1 MSRTGALSIATLV
14 LALGGAAL
22 ADASRKPTSSERAI
36 IVKTVKDSRA
46 AIAIPRASIGVK
58 GIRISTVSTPG
69 RLYAR
74 VTVYDKRRADPDN
87 ATGVV
92 RRLRGHWRLIDLG
105 TSGTGCRA
113 VPAPVRADLKL
124 FGCAY

>member
-1 MSRTGALSIATLV
+1 MSRMGVLSIATLV

-22 ADASRKPTSSERAI
+22 ADASRRPTSSERAI
-36 IVKTVKDSRA
+36 IVKTEKDSRGK
-46 AIAIPRASIGVK
+46 IAIPRAAIGVK
-58 GIRISTVSTPG
+58 DVRISTVRVPD

-74 VTVYDKRRADPDN
+74 VSVFDKRRAHPDV

-105 TSGTGCRA
+105 TSGAGCRT
-113 VPAPVRADLKL
+113 VPARVRADLKL
-124 FGCAY
+124 TDCP